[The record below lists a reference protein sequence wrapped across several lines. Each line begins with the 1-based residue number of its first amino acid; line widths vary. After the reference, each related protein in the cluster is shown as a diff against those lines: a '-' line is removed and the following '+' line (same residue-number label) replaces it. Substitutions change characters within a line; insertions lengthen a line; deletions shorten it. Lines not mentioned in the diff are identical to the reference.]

1 MGVFQNNL
9 MGAAAAASAGGGDFY
24 DHQIANSL
32 RNSAA
37 QDGTLKFT
45 AGTPTSSTTMTMSY
59 WVKRYT
65 NGTSGGDNN
74 IFVTG
79 TGGASYLIV
88 GFGSNYWQF
97 QPYGGSWG
105 AAGGIT
111 MNVTAL
117 SRDISAWYH
126 HVIRIDTTQST
137 QADRVRLYENGERIT
152 SFSTEGVT
160 GQLAEDEA
168 LDYINQS
175 GVVQAFGGLSGKGHG
190 TEGADLQMAEIVFN
204 DGQSYGP
211 DSYGETKNG
220 VWIPKDPSGLTF
232 GNNGY
237 YLKFESS
244 SDLGNDSSGNNN
256 DFTVANFA
264 AHDQMLDTP
273 TFDSSSNGG
282 NFATLGPL
290 WKTSDM
296 TFSEGNLKWTCSTNQ
311 RGAMSN
317 WSIPLEGKYYFEYV
331 PLSWGASSGDDMW
344 IGLNV
349 STVDFT
355 ASRGGK
361 ATCYGYGANSGKKI
375 DGDGTEDSYGASWGT
390 DDIIGVAVDRVND
403 TIQFS
408 KNGSF
413 QGSAFAIPAT
423 ADLFPWVGSGGGTSS
438 ASGVFNFGQDGT
450 FAGNVTAGGN
460 SDDTGYGNFKYDPP
474 TGFLALCSGN
484 LLVADAVDPA
494 QTDDNYP
501 QKLFDAKLYTGSGGT
516 QTISGVGFQ
525 PDFTWIKN
533 RGATADHVLMDSTRG
548 AYASNDYYYQ
558 RSNTTALQDHT
569 TDFHNFASDGF
580 IVGGTGTYFNASG
593 NTFASW
599 NWRANGG
606 TTSTN
611 TQGSEDST
619 VQADPSGGFSI
630 VKWTGTSDSWS
641 NAITVGH
648 GLSAAP
654 NVMLCKKY
662 LGNTDQWE
670 VFFSDYGSYS
680 IGGSNAASN
689 SLRLDTDAA
698 LYTNQSY
705 KSFGGVMPTS
715 TVFTVDGNNLNGS
728 GDTIIAYCFANCEGY
743 IKAGTY
749 VGNGDGSD
757 GAFVYTG
764 FRPAWVL
771 TKRLTTNSW
780 RIQDNAMDTYNP
792 AYHVL
797 KPQSSAAQDAY
808 TDGTDYNDFLSNG
821 FKVARGG
828 DTANF
833 NANGETY
840 VYLAMAHNPFK
851 YATAR

>member
-1 MGVFQNNL
+1 MGIFQNHL
-9 MGAAAAASAGGGDFY
+9 MGAAAAAASAGATGFY
-24 DHQIANSL
+24 SYQIANSI
-32 RNSAA
+32 RGSAA
-37 QDGTLKFT
+37 ADTTLKFT
-45 AGTPTSSTTMTMSY
+45 AGTPTSTTKMTMSF

-65 NGTSGGDNN
+65 PNSTDAGANN
-74 IFVTG
+74 VFTTG
-79 TGGASYLIV
+79 TGGGNYFYIAYNATLTMENTGGNQGTGYLLTEEK
-88 GFGSNYWQF
+88 Y
-97 QPYGGSWG
+97 
-105 AAGGIT
+105 
-111 MNVTAL
+111 
-117 SRDISAWYH
+117 RDSSAWYH
-126 HVIRIDTTQST
+126 VILRIDTSQST
-137 QADRVRLYENGERIT
+137 QFDRIRVYVNGHQL
-152 SFSTEGVT
+152 GV
-160 GQLAEDEA
+160 DEA
-168 LDYINQS
+168 WRNQAMITNTAQDETFS
-175 GVVQAFGGLSGKGHG
+175 YLNADGLVQAWGGLSGKGHG
-190 TEGADLQMAEIVFN
+190 TEGADLQLADCMFF
-204 DGQSYGP
+204 DGQSYY
-211 DSYGETKNG
+211 SELGEYKNG

-237 YLKFESS
+237 WLKFESS

-290 WKTSDM
+290 WKTPDM
-296 TFSEGNLKWTCSTNQ
+296 TFSEGNLKWTTSTNQ

-331 PLSWGASSGDDMW
+331 PLSWGHSSGDDMW
-344 IGLNV
+344 LGLNV

-484 LLVADAVDPA
+484 LLVADVVDPA
-494 QTDDNYP
+494 QTDDDFP